1 MGFHQWLGSQERG
14 NTLMISTED
23 MKQAADAFYFGDI
36 GSHEETGFKL
46 LHKDENTLNMVGKV
60 LTTLVEKELG
70 EGMNLESTITDKLQA
85 IRNQYPQGSDLMDD
99 EDLILFC
106 LSFFTL
112 NWETIQE
119 MEEID
124 QWEGGGLNGK

>member
-1 MGFHQWLGSQERG
+1 
-14 NTLMISTED
+14 MISTED

-36 GSHEETGFKL
+36 GPQEETGFKL
-46 LHKDENTLNMVGKV
+46 LYKDENTVNLVGRV

>member
-36 GSHEETGFKL
+36 GSHE
-46 LHKDENTLNMVGKV
+46 
-60 LTTLVEKELG
+60 ELG